1 MYRLSVFVAVTC
13 CAAALSAVHHVQ
25 ATETV
30 LEFGVKLFEDCGADW
45 SCTKPKVLRYLSETA
60 KSDELKLTRD
70 LSLKRSRV
78 SEGEEEVANSIP
90 NGGDYKDAIRE
101 NSALRML
108 DRIDDFLSTHQ
119 LQVNLPEELGSTV
132 QRINVPLTDQDTQV
146 VQQGRSR
153 GFVRKIVIPFL
164 LGLKFKT
171 TVLIPV
177 AIAIIALKTWKA
189 LTLGLLSLVLSAAMV
204 IYRFTKPKVVGVEI
218 LHYPSPGY
226 AHHHDGYAHARAYS
240 AQQPEQ

>member
-1 MYRLSVFVAVTC
+1 MSNPNF
-13 CAAALSAVHHVQ
+13 
-25 ATETV
+25 
-30 LEFGVKLFEDCGADW
+30 
-45 SCTKPKVLRYLSETA
+45 
-60 KSDELKLTRD
+60 
-70 LSLKRSRV
+70 SL
-78 SEGEEEVANSIP
+78 NFF
-90 NGGDYKDAIRE
+90 
-101 NSALRML
+101 
-108 DRIDDFLSTHQ
+108 FL
-119 LQVNLPEELGSTV
+119 G
-132 QRINVPLTDQDTQV
+132 
-146 VQQGRSR
+146 R